1 MTAAR
6 PGAGTGPSATAELL
20 VAHMTSEAQLASLMA
35 AAQDGDAVAYQS
47 LLRACLPLIGS
58 MARGNGV
65 PADRVED
72 VIQDVLVT
80 LHRVRHTYDPA
91 RPFTPWLRAIAQ
103 RRVIDVL
110 RSHGRHRTR
119 EIHAPLMYESHPDP
133 APTAVQKLEQSDG
146 ADELRAAVAA
156 LPEGQRQAV
165 EELSLRE
172 RTLEEA
178 AARTGRT
185 KGALKVNLHRALK
198 ALRTHLAKGD
208 GKDA

>member
-1 MTAAR
+1 
-6 PGAGTGPSATAELL
+6 
-20 VAHMTSEAQLASLMA
+20 MTSEAQLASLMA
-35 AAQDGDAVAYQS
+35 AAQDGNAAAYQS
-47 LLRACLPLIGS
+47 LLRGCLPLIGS
-58 MARGNGV
+58 MVRGKGV

-103 RRVIDVL
+103 RRAIDLL
-110 RSHGRHRTR
+110 RAHGRHRTR
-119 EIHAPLMYESHPDP
+119 EIHAPVMYETHPDP
-133 APTAVQKLEQSDG
+133 ALTAVQRLEQSAS
-146 ADELRAAVAA
+146 ADALRAAVAA
-156 LPEGQRQAV
+156 LPEGQRQAI

>member
-1 MTAAR
+1 
-6 PGAGTGPSATAELL
+6 
-20 VAHMTSEAQLASLMA
+20 MA
-35 AAQDGDAVAYQS
+35 AAQNGDAGSYQS
-47 LLRACLPLIGS
+47 LLRTCLPLIGS
-58 MARGNGV
+58 MARGHGV
-65 PADRVED
+65 PADRVDD

-103 RRVIDVL
+103 RRAIDAL

-119 EIHAPLMYESHPDP
+119 EIHSPVTYESHPDP
-133 APTAVQKLEQSDG
+133 APTAVQTLEQSDG
-146 ADELRAAVAA
+146 ADNLRAAVAA

-165 EELSLRE
+165 EELALRE

-178 AARTGRT
+178 AASTGRT

-198 ALRTHLAKGD
+198 ALRTQLAKGD
-208 GKDA
+208 DRGV